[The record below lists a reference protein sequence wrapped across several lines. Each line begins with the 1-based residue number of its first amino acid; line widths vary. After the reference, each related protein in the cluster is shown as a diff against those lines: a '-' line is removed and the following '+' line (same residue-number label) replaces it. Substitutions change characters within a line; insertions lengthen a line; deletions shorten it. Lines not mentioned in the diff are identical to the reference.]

1 MAESPAVDHALAL
14 LSLLAREPEPLP
26 ASVLARALGRPRSS
40 TYRLLTVLADRG
52 FVSYLP
58 EQHRY
63 GLGVAV
69 FELGA
74 AYQRQAP
81 LARIARPSLDR
92 LVDETAQHA
101 HLAVLH
107 GRDVYY
113 VIEARARG
121 RQSLVTDVGV
131 RLPATLT
138 ASGLAM
144 LAELPAA
151 QIRALFP
158 SAEVL
163 VRRNDRGP
171 ARVSELRRMLTDV
184 RARGYAQEEET
195 ITDGFSSVAR
205 AVCDHTG
212 HPVAAVTVTY
222 VTTEVDEAGHAAIV
236 AAVNRA
242 VVALTRRLHGSRPH
256 PSGLPDV
263 R

>member
-1 MAESPAVDHALAL
+1 MAESPAVDHALAVL
-14 LSLLAREPEPLP
+14 TLLAREPEPLP
-26 ASVLARALGRPRSS
+26 ASVIARTLGRPRSS

-81 LARIARPSLDR
+81 LARIARPTLDR
-92 LVDETAQHA
+92 LVDETHQHA

-121 RQSLVTDVGV
+121 RPSLITDVGV

-138 ASGLAM
+138 ASGLAL
-144 LAELPAA
+144 LAALPAA

-158 SAEVL
+158 SADTL
-163 VRRNDRGP
+163 VRRNERGP
-171 ARVSELRRMLTDV
+171 ARVSELRRILVDV
-184 RARGYAQEEET
+184 RARGYAQEEES
-195 ITDGFSSVAR
+195 ITEGFSSAAG
-205 AVCDHTG
+205 AVCDHNG

-222 VTTEVDEAGHAAIV
+222 PTVDVDEAAHLGIV
-236 AAVNRA
+236 DAVQRA
-242 VVALTRRLHGSRPH
+242 VAALTRRLHGSKG
-256 PSGLPDV
+256 S
-263 R
+263 

>member
-1 MAESPAVDHALAL
+1 MADSPAVDHALAVL
-14 LSLLAREPEPLP
+14 TLLAREPEPLP
-26 ASVLARALGRPRSS
+26 ASTIARTLGRPRSS
-40 TYRLLTVLADRG
+40 TYRLLGVLADRG

-58 EQHRY
+58 ELHRY

-81 LARIARPSLDR
+81 LARIARPALDR
-92 LVDETAQHA
+92 LVDETRQHA

-113 VIEARARG
+113 VIEARVRG
-121 RQSLVTDVGV
+121 RPALVTVVGV
-131 RLPATLT
+131 RLPAPLT

-158 SAEVL
+158 SADTL

-171 ARVSELRRMLTDV
+171 ARVSELRRLLVDV
-184 RARGYAQEEET
+184 RTRGYAQEDET
-195 ITDGFSSVAR
+195 VTEGFSSVAQ
-205 AVCDHTG
+205 AICDHNRQ
-212 HPVAAVTVTY
+212 PVAAVTVTY
-222 VTTEVDEAGHAAIV
+222 ATSEVDETQHRGIV
-236 AAVNRA
+236 AAVDRA
-242 VVALTRRLHGSRPH
+242 VAMLTRRLHGSVYP
-256 PSGLPDV
+256 
-263 R
+263 

>member
-1 MAESPAVDHALAL
+1 MDHALAL
-14 LSLLAREPEPLP
+14 LTFLAREPEPLP
-26 ASVLARALGRPRSS
+26 ASVIARALGRPRSS
-40 TYRLLTVLADRG
+40 TYRLLAVLAGRG

-81 LARIARPSLDR
+81 LARIARPTLDR
-92 LVDETAQHA
+92 LVDETHQHA
-101 HLAVLH
+101 HLAVLY

-144 LAELPAA
+144 LAELPSA

-158 SAEVL
+158 SADTL
-163 VRRNDRGP
+163 VRRLERGP
-171 ARVSELRRMLTDV
+171 ARVSELRRVLTEV
-184 RARGYAQEEET
+184 RARGYAQEDET
-195 ITDGFSSVAR
+195 VTEGFSSVAR
-205 AVCDHTG
+205 AVCDHNG

-222 VTTEVDEAGHAAIV
+222 ATTEVDGPAHTKIV
-236 AAVNRA
+236 DAVGRA
-242 VVALTRRLHGSRPH
+242 VGALNRRLYAP
-256 PSGLPDV
+256 
-263 R
+263 

>member
-14 LSLLAREPEPLP
+14 LTLLAREPEPLP
-26 ASVLARALGRPRSS
+26 ASSLARMLGRPRSS

-81 LARIARPSLDR
+81 LARIARPVLDR
-92 LVDETAQHA
+92 LVDETHQHS

-113 VIEARARG
+113 VIDARARG
-121 RQSLVTDVGV
+121 RPSLVTDVGV

-138 ASGLAM
+138 ASGLAL

-158 SAEVL
+158 SAESL
-163 VRRNDRGP
+163 VRRNERGP
-171 ARVSELRRMLTDV
+171 ARVSELRRLLTDV
-184 RARGYAQEEET
+184 RNRGYAQEDHT
-195 ITDGFSSVAR
+195 VTQGFSSVAQ
-205 AVCDHTG
+205 AVCDHNK

-222 VTTEVDEAGHAAIV
+222 AAAGVDESTHRGMV
-236 AAVNRA
+236 DAVSRA
-242 VVALTRRLHGSRPH
+242 VEVLTRRLHGSRT
-256 PSGLPDV
+256 
-263 R
+263 

>member
-14 LSLLAREPEPLP
+14 LTLLAREPEPLP
-26 ASVLARALGRPRSS
+26 ASAIARMLGRPRSS

-81 LARIARPSLDR
+81 LARIARPVLDR
-92 LVDETAQHA
+92 LVDETHQHA

-138 ASGLAM
+138 ASGLAL
-144 LAELPAA
+144 LAALPAA

-158 SAEVL
+158 SADSL
-163 VRRNDRGP
+163 VRRNGGGP
-171 ARVSELRRMLTDV
+171 ARVSELRRLLTDV
-184 RARGYAQEEET
+184 RIRGYAQEDDTVTE
-195 ITDGFSSVAR
+195 GFSSVAR
-205 AVCDHTG
+205 AVCDHNG

-222 VTTEVDEAGHAAIV
+222 AGRDLDDAAHADIVD
-236 AAVNRA
+236 AVSRA
-242 VVALTRRLHGSRPH
+242 VEVLTRRLHGARS
-256 PSGLPDV
+256 S
-263 R
+263 